1 MMKKQKKHIITFAA
15 TQDEM
20 GMIKKIMDARRR
32 KTYSDTIRIL
42 IIEENEKILRKNIAI
57 EKRAHAN

>member
-1 MMKKQKKHIITFAA
+1 MKKQKKHIITFAA